1 MTDFS
6 VPLAVPEEND
16 EAENSSLT
24 WPIIGGLSMISFMML
39 IAITTWI
46 SLVTDPLG
54 GEPHVSVTVIALEG
68 VVDPT
73 QVGIAGVRP
82 SITPDPEDDRGIQTE
97 INRPAKTQ
105 MPDEAMMP
113 EQQEGPLVKNSFE
126 GVRGVDTT
134 RLSVFPLEG
143 LTERNE
149 YGVIPKRAGDGSS
162 AFTAYARPLEFVP
175 EGPKIALI
183 VGGVGLSESLTE
195 QALTVLP
202 TTTALAITP
211 YGSSVERWNR
221 LSRENGFELLLE
233 TPLEPFNYPENDPGP
248 HTLLVDNDP
257 KDNMQRLG
265 WLMAQLNN
273 YIGLVPTM
281 GSRFT
286 ADERALTE
294 LMSILQERG
303 LSYIDTGES
312 VRSLAPRIAKGVS
325 SNESGR
331 FPFVRVDVIL
341 DSQPGQQTIERKL
354 TQLEELS
361 RSRGVA
367 IGYVRNGQAA
377 LKTIVDWAKLSSRR
391 GVTLIPLSAA
401 IRLTK

>member
-6 VPLAVPEEND
+6 VPLAVPEDSNEV
-16 EAENSSLT
+16 ESSSLT
-24 WPIIGGLSMISFMML
+24 WPIIGGLSMISIMML
-39 IAITTWI
+39 VAIITWI
-46 SLVTDPLG
+46 SLVSDPLG
-54 GEPHVSVTVIALEG
+54 GEPHVSVSVVALEG

-82 SITPDPEDDRGIQTE
+82 SITPDPEDDRGILAEQKSPTKTATPAE
-97 INRPAKTQ
+97 IQPI
-105 MPDEAMMP
+105 

-126 GVRGVDTT
+126 GPRGIETV

-149 YGVIPKRAGDGSS
+149 FGVVPKRAGDGSD
-162 AFTAYARPLEFVP
+162 AFGTYARPLEFVP

-183 VGGVGLSESLTE
+183 VGGIGLSQSLTE
-195 QALTVLP
+195 EALTVLP
-202 TTTALAITP
+202 PTTALAITP
-211 YGSSVERWNR
+211 YGSAVDRWNR

-248 HTLLVDNDP
+248 HTLLVDNNP
-257 KDNMQRLG
+257 ENNLQRLN

-273 YIGLVPTM
+273 YIGLAPIM

-286 ADERALTE
+286 ADEAALTA
-294 LMSILQERG
+294 LMTNLHERG
-303 LSYIDTGES
+303 LSYIDIGNS
-312 VRSLAPRIAKGVS
+312 VRSVASRVAKSVS
-325 SNESGR
+325 SDEIGR
-331 FPFVRVDVIL
+331 FPFARVDVVL
-341 DSQPGQQTIERKL
+341 DASPGRQSLERKL

-361 RSRGVA
+361 RSRGVS
-367 IGYVRNGQAA
+367 IGYVRNGKAA

-401 IRLTK
+401 IRLSN